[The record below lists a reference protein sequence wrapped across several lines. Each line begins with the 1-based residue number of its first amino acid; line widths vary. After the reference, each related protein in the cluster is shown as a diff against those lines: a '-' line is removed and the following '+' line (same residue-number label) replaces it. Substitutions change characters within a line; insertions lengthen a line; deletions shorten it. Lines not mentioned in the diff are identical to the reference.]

1 MGNLKPRLEYP
12 ADFSVP
18 IAAYGGYTKPAYGAQ
33 GGDDSGGF
41 FAGGSQQGSQ
51 GGGGKT
57 FKDESL
63 RPVTVKQI
71 LAAEE
76 TFAGGDF
83 KIDNAEITQ
92 ITFVGQVR
100 SVVAQPTNVTL
111 KIDDGTGQIE
121 VKKWIDAD
129 KAGDD
134 SETQFELESHVR
146 VWGRL
151 KSFSNKRH
159 VGAHVIRPVSDP
171 NEVNYHMLEAD
182 YVHLYFTK
190 GPLGGGQNG
199 AADGDSMFV
208 DGGSG
213 YGQDAGGAG
222 MGNKL
227 SGCSPLARKM
237 FTFMNNTPGGNE
249 GVNINIITSQGGMAV
264 RDVLAASDE
273 LLGQGLI
280 YTTVDDETWAILEF

>member
-1 MGNLKPRLEYP
+1 M
-12 ADFSVP
+12 S
-18 IAAYGGYTKPAYGAQ
+18 AYGGYTKTSYGAQ

-41 FAGGSQQGSQ
+41 FAGSQQGSQ
-51 GGGGKT
+51 GGGGGKT

-63 RPVTVKQI
+63 RP
-71 LAAEE
+71 E

-100 SVVAQPTNVTL
+100 SVTAQPTNVTL

-134 SETQFELESHVR
+134 AEANFEIDSHVR

-159 VGAHVIRPVSDP
+159 VGAHVIRPVTDP

-182 YVHLYFTK
+182 YVHLFFSK
-190 GPLGGGQNG
+190 GPLGGAQNG
-199 AADGDSMFV
+199 ADGDSMFV
-208 DGGSG
+208 DGGAG
-213 YGQDAGGAG
+213 YGADAGGAG
-222 MGNKL
+222 MNGKL

-237 FTFMNNTPGGNE
+237 FQFMSNTPGGNE
-249 GVNINIITSQGGMAV
+249 GVNINIITSQTGMQV
-264 RDVLAASDE
+264 RDVLTASDE